1 MVRSV
6 APDPVH
12 MPHQA
17 LKTHSSLEPSPL
29 EGVLTRGGQRQA
41 GEAPTSTQILF
52 DKFHLQVEYLLLELA
67 DGMFRSLAPCHHV
80 AQISN
85 LRKHKRDFPPYSWV
99 ITSTSQ
105 LWGAILHNLPR
116 TPGNQYPGPE
126 CMLSPELKFSDLKH
140 RAKHSL
146 GPRACSE
153 ASVGRECICRG
164 QAGSSA
170 FLP

>member
-1 MVRSV
+1 M

-126 CMLSPELKFSDLKH
+126 CMLSPELKFSDLKD